1 MKKIIVLNILVLL
14 AGCGPSQEERV
25 NIAQNA
31 CAVMGESKKSDS
43 LFRMQTMVDAREKSG
58 GEGFTGGDEAIKEAF
73 KFGICKELVLNE
85 SYDELLQ
92 SLKDDIR
99 ERERIA
105 AEKLAEEKRIA
116 AEKQRIAD
124 SKPTVKEEFHEYG
137 WLISRTNYQSVL
149 DGGEKHGLFEQYY
162 KNGQLFITGYYENGQ
177 REGLWEEYRE
187 SGLLMKKVNYK
198 NGQREGR
205 FEQYHKNLQLFITG
219 YYENGQPEGLWR
231 NYHENG
237 QLRAI
242 VRHNNGQR
250 EGRFEQY
257 HNNGQLYIK
266 GTYKKGPDTVA
277 DDPIEAFTGF
287 SKGGQLDGRIIQ
299 YREDGTL
306 QRAAEYKDGLVDGV
320 AELFDENGKLFYKSN
335 FKKGERD
342 GLAET
347 YTPSGAVLRVKCFK
361 YDQSV
366 ILSYCKK

>member
-205 FEQYHKNLQLFITG
+205 FEQYH
-219 YYENGQPEGLWR
+219 
-231 NYHENG
+231 
-237 QLRAI
+237 
-242 VRHNNGQR
+242 
-250 EGRFEQY
+250 
-257 HNNGQLYIK
+257 NNGQLYIK